1 LKTASGTSI
10 KQSPLF
16 STLENSFLQYF
27 HSPERRAEEREGE
40 EGEEKENFQLAKL
53 HSSKKKIK
61 ISFHSLGIIL
71 IWFDSKNNGEHD
83 GDKGGERL

>member
-27 HSPERRAEEREGE
+27 HSPERRAEEREGK

-53 HSSKKKIK
+53 LSSKKKIK

-71 IWFDSKNNGEHD
+71 IWFDSKNNGEHG